1 MMRAL
6 TQFDY
11 MGLRRRLKAGELF
24 EPCSLGD
31 ARTLALA
38 QLAVEVDDDESPPKK
53 SKKRYQRADMRAE
66 DSE

>member
-6 TQFDY
+6 KQFDY
-11 MGLRRRLKAGELF
+11 MGLRRRVKAGELF

-31 ARTLALA
+31 AHTLALA
-38 QLAVEVDDDESPPKK
+38 QLAVDVDDYDPLPKK
-53 SKKRYQRADMRAE
+53 NKKRYQRADMRAE